1 MAMPSFDEL
10 RELLIPYGADFNP
23 ADVHG
28 FLSGCQCGGLR
39 LSDELLATALLD
51 MLDLDVYG
59 NGELLFALQRLN
71 GEIGLALQSND
82 FEFAPLLDEEGEFA
96 ERLQQFS
103 RWCEH
108 FINGF
113 GITSPDESTFGED
126 IQSALEDLVSFSR
139 LMEETDLSDQD
150 ESALLELQEYCKVI
164 ALMLYTEL
172 VMVPLEQ
179 AQQKLSQVEQDIAP
193 ERRMPPSDERH

>member
-10 RELLIPYGADFNP
+10 SELLAPYGSDFNP

-28 FLSGCQCGGLR
+28 FLSGCQCAGLIF
-39 LSDELLATALLD
+39 SDETLAAVLLD

-59 NGELLFALQRLN
+59 NAQLLSALQYLN
-71 GEIGLALQSND
+71 GEIARALQSND
-82 FEFAPLLDEEGEFA
+82 FDFAPLVAEDGEFS

-103 RWCEH
+103 RWSEH

-113 GITSPDESTFGED
+113 SLTSVEESAFGED
-126 IQSALEDLVSFSR
+126 VQSALEDLMSFSR
-139 LMEETDLSDQD
+139 LMEETDVAESD
-150 ESALLELQEYCKVI
+150 ETALLELQEYSKVI

-172 VMVPLEQ
+172 VMMPLEQ
-179 AQQKLSQVEQDIAP
+179 AEQRVSQVEQDIAP
-193 ERRMPPSDERH
+193 ERRMPPSDAWH